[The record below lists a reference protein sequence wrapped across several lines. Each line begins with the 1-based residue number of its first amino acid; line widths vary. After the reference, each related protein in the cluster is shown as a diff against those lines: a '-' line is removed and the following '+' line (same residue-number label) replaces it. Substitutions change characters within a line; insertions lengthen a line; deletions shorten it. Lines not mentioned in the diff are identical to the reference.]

1 LADKIVHLFTHLLH
15 NIHPLSPWLLHH
27 LLNKLFCNLIIM
39 TSSRGWLLGCCDTF
53 QKVVNDLLNDLLR
66 LCNLC
71 FDILLSMFKQ
81 RVELVVVV
89 TLCLLAFLRLQV
101 RCFKKMVNNCQML
114 FYLRF
119 SWQAVERANGLGL
132 LVVKA

>member
-1 LADKIVHLFTHLLH
+1 
-15 NIHPLSPWLLHH
+15 
-27 LLNKLFCNLIIM
+27 M
-39 TSSRGWLLGCCDTF
+39 F
-53 QKVVNDLLNDLLR
+53 QKVVGDLFKDLLR

-71 FDILLSMFKQ
+71 FNLLLSTIKQ

-101 RCFKKMVNNCQML
+101 RCVEKMVNNCQML

-119 SWQAVERANGLGL
+119 S
-132 LVVKA
+132 